1 MVRRRGMPTQGEL
14 VVCTITKVNPNSA
27 FAKLDEY
34 DNKEGMIHI
43 SEVSSGWVKDIR
55 NHVRTGQQFIAKITR
70 LENNNI
76 SLSIKK
82 VDKNQENFKM
92 KEYRL
97 SQRAEKLLEIAAKQI
112 GKDLP
117 KAYEEVG
124 YLLQEAFG
132 SLYEGFKAALTPGAL
147 EKKGIPEKWIPMIK
161 ELAEKNIEQK
171 EFEFRAKIFINSTK
185 SDGIDV
191 IKSIL
196 AEAQKNGLQVHYIAA
211 PEYLVKMKTKNA
223 KKGEKE
229 FNSALESIE
238 KSGKGRAEVRVEVVR

>member
-1 MVRRRGMPTQGEL
+1 MPSQGEL

-34 DNKEGMIHI
+34 DSKEGMIHI

-55 NHVRTGQQFIAKITR
+55 NHVRAGQQFIAKITR

-97 SQRAEKLLEIAAKQI
+97 SQRAEKLLEIAAKQL

-147 EKKGIPEKWIPMIK
+147 EKKGIPEKWAAIIK

-171 EFEFRAKIFINSTK
+171 EFEFRAKIFINSSK

-196 AEAQKNGLQVHYIAA
+196 TEAQKNGLQVHYIAA

-229 FNSALESIE
+229 FNAALENIE
-238 KSGKGRAEVRVEVVR
+238 KSGKGRAEIRVEVVR